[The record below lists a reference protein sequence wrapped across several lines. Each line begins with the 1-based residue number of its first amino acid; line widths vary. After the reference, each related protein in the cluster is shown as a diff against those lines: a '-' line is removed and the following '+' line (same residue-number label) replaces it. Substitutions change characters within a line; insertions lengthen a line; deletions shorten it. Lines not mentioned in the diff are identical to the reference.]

1 MQIVID
7 RQSVIDMDLT
17 ETRSHVVNMEGQFD
31 TGPQPYKLYAYLS
44 TLFNDTTILDVGTEW
59 GNSALCLA
67 YNPNNHVMSYDIEYK
82 DADTI
87 EKENI
92 TFKIMDF
99 MQDETISWDNVSI
112 IMIDVDPH
120 DGIQEPVMLQFLKD
134 KGWKGLLILDDIGDM
149 FQDMKHWFAT
159 IEDEKWEL
167 DHHIGHYSG
176 TGVVNFGNIH
186 QIIFTSSD

>member
-7 RQSVIDMDLT
+7 RQGVMDMDLT

-44 TLFNDTTILDVGTEW
+44 TMFNNTTILDIGTEW
-59 GNSALCLA
+59 GNSALSLA
-67 YNPNNHVMSYDIEYK
+67 YNPNNNVISYDIEYK
-82 DADTI
+82 EADKI
-87 EKENI
+87 NKDNI
-92 TFKIMDF
+92 NFKIMDF
-99 MQDETISWDNVSI
+99 MQDETIPWDNISI
-112 IMIDVDPH
+112 IVIDVDPH

-134 KGWKGLLILDDIGDM
+134 KGWKGLLLLDDIGDM

-159 IEDEKWEL
+159 IEDQKWEL

-176 TGVVNFGNIH
+176 TGVVNFGGTH
-186 QIIFTSSD
+186 EIIFTSND